1 MLHHVLKD
9 AASCVQGGEFMSFLE
24 LAKRRC
30 SVRSFLPREV
40 EEEKLLEVLEAA
52 RVSPSAANLQPWQ
65 IVVVR
70 DPQLKTKLAEA
81 YPRDWFVKAPV
92 ILVICADHN
101 QSWKR
106 VDGKD
111 YADVDV
117 AIAADHITLAAA
129 DLGLGT
135 CWLGAFDLEKCRE
148 ALNLSQYMEP
158 IVMMPLGYP
167 AKTESL
173 GRHATRRKSLEEIVV
188 WDNVMKL

>member
-1 MLHHVLKD
+1 MLHHYLLN
-9 AASCVQGGEFMSFLE
+9 AAFGVQGGEFMSFLD

-30 SVRSFLPREV
+30 SVRSFLPKEV

-65 IVVVR
+65 IVVAR
-70 DPQLKTKLAEA
+70 DPRLKAKLAEA
-81 YPRDWFVKAPV
+81 YPRDWFANAPV
-92 ILVICADHN
+92 ILVICVDHN

-106 VDGKD
+106 TDGRD
-111 YADVDV
+111 YADVDA

-135 CWLGAFDLEKCRE
+135 CWLGAFDLEVCRK
-148 ALNLSQYMEP
+148 ALNLPKYMEP
-158 IVMMPLGYP
+158 VIMMPLGYP

-173 GRHATRRKSLEEIVV
+173 GRHTTRRKALEELVI